1 MGNEI
6 IEWTLNRISWK
17 IVPKPLIDL
26 SVYYSF
32 FDWSDSS
39 LLYFQQFFF
48 FFDRSR
54 KKKHTGK
61 FSSIRPFIQKVA
73 QHIRS
78 IRDPRLKTGWKRI
91 HLCRRVLN
99 EPLHYSIRSTLC
111 NEINESKNK
120 RNNISP
126 VSLKQLNPSKWRI
139 AYFSRSLERT
149 FLFFF
154 LFGKN

>member
-17 IVPKPLIDL
+17 IISKTTHRFI
-26 SVYYSF
+26 
-32 FDWSDSS
+32 S
-39 LLYFQQFFF
+39 LLLLFWLAWFIPSLFPIIFFF
-48 FFDRSR
+48 WSIS
-54 KKKHTGK
+54 KKKNTGK

>member
-6 IEWTLNRISWK
+6 IDQTLNMTASCLKFIQSEFREKSKSNYYQFISLLHCPFLFGW
-17 IVPKPLIDL
+17 PDL
-26 SVYYSF
+26 SHTYFLLYSF
-32 FDWSDSS
+32 ISNN
-39 LLYFQQFFF
+39 FF

-54 KKKHTGK
+54 KKEHTHIGK

-73 QHIRS
+73 QHS
-78 IRDPRLKTGWKRI
+78 FHRDYVKNRMKKNPSVQ
-91 HLCRRVLN
+91 RVLN

-126 VSLKQLNPSKWRI
+126 ALR
-139 AYFSRSLERT
+139 
-149 FLFFF
+149 
-154 LFGKN
+154 

>member
-17 IVPKPLIDL
+17 IISKTTHRFISLLLLFWLAWFIPSLFPIIFFFLIDL
-26 SVYYSF
+26 E
-32 FDWSDSS
+32 
-39 LLYFQQFFF
+39 
-48 FFDRSR
+48 

>member
-48 FFDRSR
+48 FLSIS

-126 VSLKQLNPSKWRI
+126 AETTKPVEMTDRVFFTIIGKNVS
-139 AYFSRSLERT
+139 
-149 FLFFF
+149 FFF